1 MKEELVGF
9 LRKILK
15 YYHLQKQNN
24 KLYYEER
31 YRIMGYIEAILV
43 LAGVFQLGQ
52 KFEYKMVDDVEWWI
66 FFTRKIK
73 RKETFEEML
82 LREAGEYLT
91 QQEKTRG

>member
-1 MKEELVGF
+1 MKEELFDF

-15 YYHLQKQNN
+15 YYHLQKQNH

-31 YRIMGYIEAILV
+31 FRIMGYIEAILV
-43 LAGVFQLGQ
+43 LAGVFKLGE
-52 KFEYKMVDDVEWWI
+52 KFEYKMVGDVEWWI

-82 LREAGEYLT
+82 IRCAEEFL
-91 QQEKTRG
+91 EKQS